1 MTIRRTMQN
10 NPNTQK
16 DISLSV
22 DTDEHGKI
30 TNWEMTLTRSQAIDL
45 LEKVLYKAIVQCDVK
60 TARVAYEIL
69 IHLTTNSKTDSK
81 NIQK

>member
-1 MTIRRTMQN
+1 MQN

-22 DTDEHGKI
+22 DTDKHGKI
-30 TNWEMTLTRSQAIDL
+30 TNWEMTLTRSQAIDM

-60 TARVAYEIL
+60 TARVVNEIL
-69 IHLTTNSKTDSK
+69 IHLRTNSKTDSK

>member
-1 MTIRRTMQN
+1 MQN

-45 LEKVLYKAIVQCDVK
+45 LEKVLYKAIVRGPPV
-60 TARVAYEIL
+60 E
-69 IHLTTNSKTDSK
+69 
-81 NIQK
+81 QK